1 MTINMF
7 YFAHNASMG
16 DVNDN
21 LETTPSHLT
30 ADTVYVFM
38 DRDASELMKKYT
50 SLNYYRIDGGY
61 VGVMQGM

>member
-7 YFAHNASMG
+7 YFAHNASME

-21 LETTPSHLT
+21 LETAPSHPA